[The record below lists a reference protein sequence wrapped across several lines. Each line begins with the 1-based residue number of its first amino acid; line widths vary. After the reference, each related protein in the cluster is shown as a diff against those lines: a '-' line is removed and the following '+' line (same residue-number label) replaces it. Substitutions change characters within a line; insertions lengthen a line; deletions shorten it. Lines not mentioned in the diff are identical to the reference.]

1 MKFLKQSGHDILS
14 GGRKI
19 FNNDKV
25 IKIIFIP
32 LLGIFIP
39 NLTGLITNYAY
50 SLPLLLVNYF
60 CFILLSWMI
69 WEGDVRLMITLKNK
83 LKIPTNEYYKSIFL
97 LLITVITYTIIIS
110 GSVLL
115 IWHYF
120 SHEDQSYFRP
130 LTYSV
135 MVVTALAIFITNM
148 YENFFLNHEHADTLS
163 RVEQLDLA
171 KTHAELVAL

>member
-1 MKFLKQSGHDILS
+1 MKFLKQSHDILS

-60 CFILLSWMI
+60 CFIPLSWLI

-83 LKIPTNEYYKSIFL
+83 LKIPKNEYYKSIFL

-110 GSVLL
+110 GSVL
-115 IWHYF
+115 F
-120 SHEDQSYFRP
+120 S
-130 LTYSV
+130 
-135 MVVTALAIFITNM
+135 IT
-148 YENFFLNHEHADTLS
+148 S
-163 RVEQLDLA
+163 P
-171 KTHAELVAL
+171 